1 MRGRDVIMGI
11 LTQLSKG
18 EGKTVEFKE
27 DLPLSDQI
35 AKTVVAFANTAGGKI
50 FIGVKDDGTVCGVEN
65 KILLDRIEAIAN
77 MLHDK
82 ISPFILPDIYSY
94 AVEDKNIIVVEVFQS
109 QLKPHF
115 LKNKGKLD
123 GTYLRVRQTTKKPM
137 HIIFKIWNAVV

>member
-35 AKTVVAFANTAGGKI
+35 AKTVVAFANTAGGKF
-50 FIGVKDDGTVCGVEN
+50 FIGVKDDGKVCGVDN
-65 KILLDRIEAIAN
+65 KILLDRIEAISN

-82 ISPFILPDIYSY
+82 ISPFILPDI
-94 AVEDKNIIVVEVFQS
+94 
-109 QLKPHF
+109 
-115 LKNKGKLD
+115 
-123 GTYLRVRQTTKKPM
+123 
-137 HIIFKIWNAVV
+137 

>member
-18 EGKTVEFKE
+18 EGKTVEFKAE
-27 DLPLSDQI
+27 LPLSDQI

-50 FIGVKDDGTVCGVEN
+50 FIGVKDDGTVCGVDN

-82 ISPFILPDIYSY
+82 ISPFILPDIY
-94 AVEDKNIIVVEVFQS
+94 
-109 QLKPHF
+109 
-115 LKNKGKLD
+115 
-123 GTYLRVRQTTKKPM
+123 R
-137 HIIFKIWNAVV
+137 

>member
-50 FIGVKDDGTVCGVEN
+50 FIGVKDDGTVCGVDN
-65 KILLDRIEAIAN
+65 KILLDRIEAISN

-82 ISPFILPDIYSY
+82 ISPFILPDI
-94 AVEDKNIIVVEVFQS
+94 
-109 QLKPHF
+109 
-115 LKNKGKLD
+115 
-123 GTYLRVRQTTKKPM
+123 
-137 HIIFKIWNAVV
+137 